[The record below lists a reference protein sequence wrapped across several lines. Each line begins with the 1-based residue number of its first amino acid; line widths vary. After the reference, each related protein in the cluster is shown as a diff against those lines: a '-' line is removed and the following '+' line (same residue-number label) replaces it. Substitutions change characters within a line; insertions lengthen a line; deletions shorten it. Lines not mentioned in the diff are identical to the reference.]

1 MTDANDMTGTPQDV
15 TARVPGP
22 VFVVGS
28 MRSGSTMLRL
38 ILDSHPGIAIGGE
51 TGFMGALLA
60 AKDIPNWQFGKGWYQ
75 RLGWSE
81 REMDERLREFYDG
94 MFRRYALEQGKP
106 RWGEKTPFHTAHMAE
121 MAQVFPDAA
130 FVGIVRHPGAVAA
143 SLRRKFHYTFPAALS
158 YWAGTNLD
166 MVRAGSTL
174 GRRFALCRY
183 EDLVLEGEP
192 VLREI
197 IAHLDEPWSPSV
209 LEHHRVQREKGAPR
223 AVEGSTISHDPIDAR
238 RAVQWTQAAT
248 AEDYHALEGTAGL
261 AAFFGYDPVDP
272 TLRDRL
278 TSTEDSQRWTAT
290 GDDLALRRLAWDGRV
305 DFSLRPPTV
314 VIDASP
320 EELAARLD
328 RVEQALA
335 RVRSRRAVR
344 LVDAMRKVQHGRSWR
359 DIRAAWAIVRQPH
372 GTRTVDGRQG

>member
-1 MTDANDMTGTPQDV
+1 MTDANGMDGAPHEPGE
-15 TARVPGP
+15 RPPGP

-38 ILDSHPGIAIGGE
+38 ILDSHPNIAIGGE

-60 AKDIPNWQFGKGWYQ
+60 AKDIPNWQFGRGWYQ
-75 RLGWSE
+75 RLGWTE
-81 REMDERLREFYDG
+81 KEMDERLREFYDG
-94 MFRRYALEQGKP
+94 LFRRYALEQGKT
-106 RWGEKTPFHTAHMAE
+106 RWGEKTPFHTAHMAQ
-121 MAQVFPDAA
+121 MARVFPGAV

-143 SLRRKFHYTFPAALS
+143 SLRKKFHYTFPAALS
-158 YWAGTNLD
+158 YWTATNLD

-174 GRRFALCRY
+174 GQRFALCRY

-192 VLREI
+192 VLREVL
-197 IAHLDEPWSPSV
+197 AHLDEPWSPSV

-248 AEDYHALEGTAGL
+248 VEDYRALEGTADL

-272 TLRDRL
+272 ALRDRF
-278 TSTEDSQRWTAT
+278 TPAENSRKWTAT
-290 GDDLALRRLAWDGRV
+290 GDDLALRRPRWEGRI
-305 DFSLRPPTV
+305 DFDLRPPTV

-320 EELAARLD
+320 EELAAQLD
-328 RVEQALA
+328 RVQQALA

-344 LVDAMRKVQHGRSWR
+344 LVDALRKVQHGRSVR
-359 DIRAAWAIVRQPH
+359 DIRAAWAIVRSPH
-372 GTRTVDGRQG
+372 DAQTVDGRQR